1 MSVRRFRLFSILAC
15 ALIAAA
21 TVLPAQDASPRDRGA
36 ERTKYVPP
44 IAPPDPDKQ
53 DPQGNVLLIGTI
65 DKEGNVSD
73 LHVLAATRKE
83 FVSPAFDAVK
93 AWKFSPALQ
102 NGKPI
107 EIPLNAGVRFRIT
120 GPKRGI
126 IPRPILGDLAV
137 FPADASGAKT
147 GPDAFPLQKGKDP
160 AFRAEVL
167 LDVPP
172 SEQPRTMTVKVEAK
186 SPGGRKIPVFL
197 PPVAIPALATEVNF
211 PVVGQ
216 IGSDWEDGVWLL
228 LFTADGVG
236 AGGGQ
241 FWLAKDPRTFPF
253 ALPAL

>member
-1 MSVRRFRLFSILAC
+1 MSHWRFRRFSILAC
-15 ALIAAA
+15 VLLAAA
-21 TVLPAQDASPRDRGA
+21 AALPAQEKGA

-44 IAPPDPDKQ
+44 IAPPDPDKK
-53 DPQGNVLLIGTI
+53 DPQGNVLLIGKI

-73 LHVLAATRKE
+73 LHVLAATQKE

-93 AWKFSPALQ
+93 AWKFSPAIRD
-102 NGKPI
+102 GKPI

-120 GPKRGI
+120 GQKRGI

-147 GPDAFPLQKGKDP
+147 APDAFPLQKGKDP

-172 SEQPRTMTVKVEAK
+172 SEQPRTMTVKVEAR
-186 SPGGRKIPVFL
+186 SPGGRKLPVFL
-197 PPVAIPALATEVNF
+197 PPVAIPALATEVKF

-241 FWLAKDPRTFPF
+241 FWLAKDPRAFPF